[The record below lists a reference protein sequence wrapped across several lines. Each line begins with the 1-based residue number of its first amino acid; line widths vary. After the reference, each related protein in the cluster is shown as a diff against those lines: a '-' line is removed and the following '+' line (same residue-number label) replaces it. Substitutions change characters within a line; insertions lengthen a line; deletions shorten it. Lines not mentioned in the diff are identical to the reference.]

1 MRWKN
6 EVAVRQYH
14 LKTEIDRYRQEL
26 KNIRK
31 EEARTGIFDTFNE
44 QATIFGLN
52 SSEAEYQ
59 ELNKPIYIGDI
70 TFVKTNKDIIVNEL
84 AQLLS
89 EINNRNYV
97 YRETVNESTNEKTFE
112 LVDEDNNDVL
122 LLPDLENIEFSFQTS
137 YYYGR
142 KFLKINIADY
152 DKVAASKYTIVGC
165 CYDGVARTNYSIIM
179 TFIIALNIERFL
191 LERDLDAEEISKI
204 RSKFIENYKEDEDF
218 YDAVFDDSFFDM
230 SDTKVYKKNI
240 ES

>member
-26 KNIRK
+26 ENIRK
-31 EEARTGIFDTFNE
+31 EEVRTGIFDTFNE

-52 SSEAEYQ
+52 SSKAEYQ

-142 KFLKINIADY
+142 EFLKINIADY

-179 TFIIALNIERFL
+179 TFIIALNIESFL
-191 LERDLDAEEISKI
+191 LERDLNAEEISKI

>member
-142 KFLKINIADY
+142 EFLKINIADY

-179 TFIIALNIERFL
+179 TFIIALNIESFL
-191 LERDLDAEEISKI
+191 LERDLNAEEISKI

>member
-26 KNIRK
+26 ENIRK

-142 KFLKINIADY
+142 KILKINIADY
-152 DKVAASKYTIVGC
+152 DKVATSKYTIVDC
-165 CYDGVARTNYSIIM
+165 CYDGVAYTNYSIIM
-179 TFIIALNIERFL
+179 TFIIALNIESFL
-191 LERDLDAEEISKI
+191 LERDLNAEEISKI
-204 RSKFIENYKEDEDF
+204 RSKFIENYKAYKYF
-218 YDAVFDDSFFDM
+218 YDAVLDDSFFDM